1 MTERPPRQRVSA
13 GILLFRRSADGVE
26 VLLGHPGG
34 PYFDK
39 RDEGIWSI
47 PKGEAED
54 GEELWMVAKREF
66 GEETGHVI
74 GSSARII
81 GLGSVTQ
88 RGGKV
93 VHAWAVEGDMDPS
106 QAWSNTF
113 EMEWPPHSGIVIS
126 VPELD
131 RVAWFTPDA
140 ARIAMN
146 PAQASL
152 VDLLL
157 GEVARLT
164 TLEAQERAA
173 HEAAQEARQTDDE
186 SRERGGPHG

>member
-1 MTERPPRQRVSA
+1 MADRASGRRTSA
-13 GILLFRRSADGVE
+13 GILLFRRRDEGIE

-54 GEELWMVAKREF
+54 GEELWLVAKREF

-74 GSSARII
+74 GSGVTSIE
-81 GLGSVTQ
+81 LGSITQ

-93 VHAWAVEGDMDPS
+93 VHAWAVEGELDPT
-106 QAWSNTF
+106 QAWSNRFT
-113 EMEWPPHSGIVIS
+113 MEWPPHSGIRIE
-126 VPELD
+126 VPEID

-140 ARIAMN
+140 ARARIN
-146 PAQASL
+146 PAQAAFVDTL
-152 VDLLL
+152 V
-157 GEVARLT
+157 
-164 TLEAQERAA
+164 AA
-173 HEAAQEARQTDDE
+173 LAALDALAAAESSEEAAE
-186 SRERGGPHG
+186 SRDDLST